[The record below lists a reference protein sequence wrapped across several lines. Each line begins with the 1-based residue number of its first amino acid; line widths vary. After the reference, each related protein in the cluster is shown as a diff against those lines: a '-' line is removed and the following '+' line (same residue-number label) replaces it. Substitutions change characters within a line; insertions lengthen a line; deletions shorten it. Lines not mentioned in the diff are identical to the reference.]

1 MSSEL
6 NKRENLNNNYSMRD
20 SNYNIETIPSD
31 YNVFSYKLQN
41 SILTPRNNKT
51 RQSSL
56 KIRRIS
62 SNILNQN
69 DLSKINN
76 EQMLFHNL
84 YPSND
89 NLIKYRTNSNKKY
102 KTRIK
107 KEIDFISNSF
117 RNSISPKFDDIFNKN
132 NNNNFNLSYT
142 TTVSAL
148 KNYNRI
154 KKSDFRYQVLP
165 RREQNIDEISILYKN
180 IKEKRNNRKNNF

>member
-31 YNVFSYKLQN
+31 YNVFSYNLQN
-41 SILTPRNNKT
+41 SILTPRNNKS

-117 RNSISPKFDDIFNKN
+117 RNSISPKFEDIFNKN

>member
-1 MSSEL
+1 MSSEF

-76 EQMLFHNL
+76 DQILFHNL

-117 RNSISPKFDDIFNKN
+117 RNSISPKFEDIFNKN

>member
-117 RNSISPKFDDIFNKN
+117 RNSISPKFEDIFNKN

-165 RREQNIDEISILYKN
+165 RREQNVDEISILYKN

>member
-1 MSSEL
+1 
-6 NKRENLNNNYSMRD
+6 
-20 SNYNIETIPSD
+20 
-31 YNVFSYKLQN
+31 
-41 SILTPRNNKT
+41 
-51 RQSSL
+51 
-56 KIRRIS
+56 
-62 SNILNQN
+62 
-69 DLSKINN
+69 
-76 EQMLFHNL
+76 MLFHNL

-117 RNSISPKFDDIFNKN
+117 RNSISPKFEDIFNKN

>member
-20 SNYNIETIPSD
+20 INYNIETIPSD

-132 NNNNFNLSYT
+132 NNFNL
-142 TTVSAL
+142 
-148 KNYNRI
+148 K
-154 KKSDFRYQVLP
+154 
-165 RREQNIDEISILYKN
+165 
-180 IKEKRNNRKNNF
+180 

>member
-1 MSSEL
+1 MSSEF

-20 SNYNIETIPSD
+20 NNYNIETIPSD

>member
-1 MSSEL
+1 MSSEF

-20 SNYNIETIPSD
+20 NNYNIETIPSD
-31 YNVFSYKLQN
+31 YNVFSYNLQN
-41 SILTPRNNKT
+41 SILTPRNNKS

-76 EQMLFHNL
+76 DQILFHNL

-165 RREQNIDEISILYKN
+165 RREQNVDEISILYKN

>member
-1 MSSEL
+1 MSSEF

-117 RNSISPKFDDIFNKN
+117 RNSISPKFEDIFNKN

>member
-20 SNYNIETIPSD
+20 NNYNIETIPSD
-31 YNVFSYKLQN
+31 YNVFSYNLQN
-41 SILTPRNNKT
+41 SILTPRNNKS

-165 RREQNIDEISILYKN
+165 RREQNVDEISILYKN

>member
-76 EQMLFHNL
+76 DQILFHNL

-117 RNSISPKFDDIFNKN
+117 RNSISPKFEDIFNKN

>member
-31 YNVFSYKLQN
+31 YNVFSYNLQN
-41 SILTPRNNKT
+41 SILTPRNNKS

-76 EQMLFHNL
+76 DQILFHNL

>member
-20 SNYNIETIPSD
+20 NNYNIETIPSD

-117 RNSISPKFDDIFNKN
+117 RNSISPKFEDIFNKN

>member
-76 EQMLFHNL
+76 DQILFHNL

-117 RNSISPKFDDIFNKN
+117 RNSISPKFEDIFNKN

-165 RREQNIDEISILYKN
+165 RREQNVDEISILYKN

>member
-1 MSSEL
+1 MSLEF

-20 SNYNIETIPSD
+20 NNYNIETIPSD
-31 YNVFSYKLQN
+31 YNVFSYNLQN
-41 SILTPRNNKT
+41 SILTPRNNKS

-76 EQMLFHNL
+76 DQILFHNL

-117 RNSISPKFDDIFNKN
+117 RNSISPKFEDIFNKN

-165 RREQNIDEISILYKN
+165 RREQNVDEISILYKN

>member
-6 NKRENLNNNYSMRD
+6 NKRENINNNYSMRD

-117 RNSISPKFDDIFNKN
+117 RNSISPKFEDIFNKN

-154 KKSDFRYQVLP
+154 KVK
-165 RREQNIDEISILYKN
+165 
-180 IKEKRNNRKNNF
+180 

>member
-1 MSSEL
+1 MSLEF

-20 SNYNIETIPSD
+20 NNYNIETIPSD
-31 YNVFSYKLQN
+31 YNVFSYNLQN
-41 SILTPRNNKT
+41 SILTPRNNKS

-76 EQMLFHNL
+76 DQILFHNL

-165 RREQNIDEISILYKN
+165 RREQNVDEISILYKI

>member
-1 MSSEL
+1 MSSEF

-20 SNYNIETIPSD
+20 NNYNIETIPSD
-31 YNVFSYKLQN
+31 YNVFSYNLQN
-41 SILTPRNNKT
+41 SILTPRNNKS

-165 RREQNIDEISILYKN
+165 RREQNVDEISILYKN

>member
-1 MSSEL
+1 MSLEF

-20 SNYNIETIPSD
+20 NNYNIETIPSD
-31 YNVFSYKLQN
+31 YNVFSYNLQN
-41 SILTPRNNKT
+41 SILTPRNNKS

-76 EQMLFHNL
+76 DQILFHNL

-89 NLIKYRTNSNKKY
+89 NLIKYRTNSNKQY
-102 KTRIK
+102 KARLK

-165 RREQNIDEISILYKN
+165 RREQNVDEISILYKN

>member
-165 RREQNIDEISILYKN
+165 RREQNVDEISILYKN

>member
-1 MSSEL
+1 MSSEF

-20 SNYNIETIPSD
+20 NNYNIETIPSD
-31 YNVFSYKLQN
+31 YNVFSYNLQN
-41 SILTPRNNKT
+41 SILTPRNNKS

>member
-1 MSSEL
+1 MSLEF

-20 SNYNIETIPSD
+20 NNYNIETIPSD
-31 YNVFSYKLQN
+31 YNVFSYNLQN
-41 SILTPRNNKT
+41 SILTPRNNKS

-76 EQMLFHNL
+76 DQILFHNL

-132 NNNNFNLSYT
+132 NNNNFNL
-142 TTVSAL
+142 
-148 KNYNRI
+148 
-154 KKSDFRYQVLP
+154 
-165 RREQNIDEISILYKN
+165 
-180 IKEKRNNRKNNF
+180 

>member
-1 MSSEL
+1 MSLEF

-20 SNYNIETIPSD
+20 NNYNIETIPSD
-31 YNVFSYKLQN
+31 YNVFSYNLQN
-41 SILTPRNNKT
+41 SILTPRNNKS

-76 EQMLFHNL
+76 DQILFHNL

-117 RNSISPKFDDIFNKN
+117 RNSISPKFEDIFNKN

>member
-1 MSSEL
+1 MSSEF

-76 EQMLFHNL
+76 DQILFHNL

-165 RREQNIDEISILYKN
+165 RREQNVDEISILYKN

>member
-117 RNSISPKFDDIFNKN
+117 RNSISPKFEDIFNKN

>member
-6 NKRENLNNNYSMRD
+6 NKRENLNNNYSMRN

-117 RNSISPKFDDIFNKN
+117 RNSISPKFEDIFNKN

>member
-31 YNVFSYKLQN
+31 YNVFSYNLQN
-41 SILTPRNNKT
+41 SILTPRNNKS

-165 RREQNIDEISILYKN
+165 RREQNVDEISILYKN

>member
-76 EQMLFHNL
+76 DQILFHNL

>member
-69 DLSKINN
+69 DFIIYIL
-76 EQMLFHNL
+76 QM
-84 YPSND
+84 
-89 NLIKYRTNSNKKY
+89 IT
-102 KTRIK
+102 
-107 KEIDFISNSF
+107 
-117 RNSISPKFDDIFNKN
+117 
-132 NNNNFNLSYT
+132 
-142 TTVSAL
+142 
-148 KNYNRI
+148 
-154 KKSDFRYQVLP
+154 
-165 RREQNIDEISILYKN
+165 
-180 IKEKRNNRKNNF
+180 

>member
-20 SNYNIETIPSD
+20 NNYNIETIPSD

-76 EQMLFHNL
+76 DQILFHNL

-117 RNSISPKFDDIFNKN
+117 RNSISPKFEDIFNKN

>member
-117 RNSISPKFDDIFNKN
+117 RNSISTKFDDIFNKN

>member
-1 MSSEL
+1 MSSEF

-20 SNYNIETIPSD
+20 NNYNIETIPSD
-31 YNVFSYKLQN
+31 YNVFSYNLQN
-41 SILTPRNNKT
+41 SILTPRNNKS

-76 EQMLFHNL
+76 DQILFHNL

-117 RNSISPKFDDIFNKN
+117 RNSISPKFEDIFNKN

>member
-1 MSSEL
+1 MSLEF

-20 SNYNIETIPSD
+20 NNYNIETIPSD
-31 YNVFSYKLQN
+31 YNVFSYNLQN
-41 SILTPRNNKT
+41 SILTPRNNKS

-76 EQMLFHNL
+76 DQILFHNL

-165 RREQNIDEISILYKN
+165 RREQNVDEISILYKN

>member
-1 MSSEL
+1 MSSEF

-20 SNYNIETIPSD
+20 NNYNIETIPSD
-31 YNVFSYKLQN
+31 YNVFSYNLQN
-41 SILTPRNNKT
+41 SILTPRNNKS

-76 EQMLFHNL
+76 DQILFHNL

>member
-1 MSSEL
+1 MSLEF

-20 SNYNIETIPSD
+20 NNYNIETIPSD
-31 YNVFSYKLQN
+31 YNVFSYNLQN
-41 SILTPRNNKT
+41 SILTPRNNKS

>member
-1 MSSEL
+1 MSLEF

-31 YNVFSYKLQN
+31 YNVFSYNLQN
-41 SILTPRNNKT
+41 SILTPRNNKS

-76 EQMLFHNL
+76 DQILFHNL

-117 RNSISPKFDDIFNKN
+117 RNSISPKFEDIFNKN

-165 RREQNIDEISILYKN
+165 RREQNVDEISILYKN

>member
-1 MSSEL
+1 MSSEF

-20 SNYNIETIPSD
+20 INYNIETIPSD

-117 RNSISPKFDDIFNKN
+117 RNSISPKFEDIFNKN

>member
-1 MSSEL
+1 MSLEF

-20 SNYNIETIPSD
+20 NNYNIETIPSD
-31 YNVFSYKLQN
+31 YNVFSYNLQN
-41 SILTPRNNKT
+41 SILTPRNNKS

-76 EQMLFHNL
+76 DQILFHNL

-154 KKSDFRYQVLP
+154 KKV
-165 RREQNIDEISILYKN
+165 ILD
-180 IKEKRNNRKNNF
+180 IKYYLVGNKM

>member
-20 SNYNIETIPSD
+20 INYNIETIPSD

-117 RNSISPKFDDIFNKN
+117 RNSISPKFEDIFNKN

-165 RREQNIDEISILYKN
+165 RREQNVDEISILYKN

>member
-1 MSSEL
+1 MSSEF

-117 RNSISPKFDDIFNKN
+117 RNSISPKFEDIFNKN

-165 RREQNIDEISILYKN
+165 RREQNVDEISILYKN